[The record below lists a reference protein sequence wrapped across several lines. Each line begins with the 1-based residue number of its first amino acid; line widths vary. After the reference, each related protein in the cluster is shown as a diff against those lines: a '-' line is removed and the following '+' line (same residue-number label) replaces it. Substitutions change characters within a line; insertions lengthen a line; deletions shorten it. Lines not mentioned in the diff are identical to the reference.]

1 MKFHLILEVIKMKC
15 YIYFIINK
23 ITNQR
28 YVGQTTNFSR
38 RKNEHFL
45 KLKENK
51 HPNNKLQNAYNKY
64 GVENFVI
71 QKIQFDDITKE
82 ELDNQERFYIK
93 KYNSLNN
100 GYNLTEGGTGG
111 DTKSK
116 LSFDEYCFAYFGN
129 LKYSGMTNRTGRF
142 LKVDSSCISAI
153 ARKKSYD
160 KYRELAEKLSEEE
173 KNKYIVLFEEKMNIK
188 ENKPWTVQKTLDEE
202 TTFNIMCVV
211 SSYGRGIEKA
221 ILEKFNLSKGFIFHL
236 MTGNGRQNIKNK
248 YNETSSEKIMEI
260 GEKYFNIWELQSFS
274 KIKIKKEFKNLLEKY
289 K

>member
-1 MKFHLILEVIKMKC
+1 MKC